1 MKNSDYRKLRFAEI
15 EEEQN
20 KLAEMSRND
29 IEELYRQATRDIEG
43 KINTWYQR
51 LTSDNGV
58 SMAEARKPLS
68 AAELRE
74 FKWDVYD
81 YIKYGQDNA
90 LSGQWIE
97 QLENASAKFHIS
109 KYDALKI
116 QTQQSIES
124 LFAKQ
129 SDVTAEAMKGIYQS
143 GYYRTAFEIQKDLGI
158 GWDISEIE
166 QDKLEK
172 VIAEPWAVDGE
183 NFSERIWGNKQR
195 LISDVNKELTRN
207 IIMGADSQKAFKA
220 IAGKLNVSKSSADRL
235 VMTEGAYFGAAAQRD
250 CFEELGVEEYEII
263 ATLDSHTS
271 EICQSMNGKRFA
283 VKEFRA
289 GDTAPPFHPWCRST
303 VCPCFDDDFGKKAGD
318 GERYR
323 IPEDMSYEE
332 WKEKFVD
339 GGDKEGSTAVD
350 KFGNGGIIRSSGFS
364 DHTSDEHFVEKS
376 GKIDPNDSKAVQAEL
391 EKFIAENAD
400 SDIEKCLVI
409 SKNGDMF
416 TVYGDP
422 YTVNTGLLGE
432 TMEGSINIHNH
443 VTGMGKYSFSYE
455 DLMTSAVDGSKL
467 VLGFDEKYIY
477 TMSNIP
483 SELSNMPLEL
493 SIDKVYKAYHEAE
506 RQVGE
511 RMYNGEPILDED
523 IRHETIRI
531 ACEILKINYGRFK
544 K

>member
-1 MKNSDYRKLRFAEI
+1 M
-15 EEEQN
+15 
-20 KLAEMSRND
+20 
-29 IEELYRQATRDIEG
+29 
-43 KINTWYQR
+43 
-51 LTSDNGV
+51 
-58 SMAEARKPLS
+58 LS
-68 AAELRE
+68 ASELKE

-81 YIKYGQDNA
+81 YIKYGQEND

-183 NFSERIWGNKQR
+183 NFSERIWSNKQK

-271 EICQSMNGKRFA
+271 EICQSMNGERFA

-323 IPEDMSYEE
+323 IPEDLNYQD
-332 WKEKFVD
+332 WKKAFVD
-339 GGDKEGSTAVD
+339 GGDKSAFAGVD
-350 KFGNGGIIRSSGFS
+350 KSGNGGIIEEKKDEWDNGLPPRGQLPHIDEDALYSYVANELKIDENKAITFTDSVIAFTDDYYTDIRKFQRG
-364 DHTSDEHFVEKS
+364 DYVADEHYIKFLSDNIEDYIK
-376 GKIDPNDSKAVQAEL
+376 KAPRW
-391 EKFIAENAD
+391 
-400 SDIEKCLVI
+400 
-409 SKNGDMF
+409 NG
-416 TVYGDP
+416 
-422 YTVNTGLLGE
+422 GE
-432 TMEGSINIHNH
+432 TFRGCTVS
-443 VTGMGKYSFSYE
+443 
-455 DLMTSAVDGSKL
+455 DD
-467 VLGFDEKYIY
+467 
-477 TMSNIP
+477 
-483 SELSNMPLEL
+483 ELSL
-493 SIDKVYKAYHEAE
+493 YKKGYFKDMGGTSSWSNVEDVSKDFAE
-506 RQVGE
+506 DNVTIE
-511 RMYNGEPILDED
+511 RPNKIIFHCDTQSKGTGIKHISVFENEYEVICSKESCYEIIKMETDYNNFIH
-523 IRHETIRI
+523 IH
-531 ACEILKINYGRFK
+531 LKEV
-544 K
+544 